1 MRIVLAIVLL
11 GALVLFAVARPAA
24 AASREDE
31 ARATVEAVLDRLGVD
46 RARIKS
52 IYIAPEG
59 FGQDK
64 PVHHY
69 IGWVS
74 FTDCK
79 GNLAIDLTQTNSVRT
94 IYTTGDCKVP
104 GVD

>member
-24 AASREDE
+24 AASKEAE
-31 ARATVEAVLDRLGVD
+31 ARATVESVLDRLGVD

-52 IYIAPEG
+52 IYLAPEG
-59 FGQDK
+59 FSQDR
-64 PVHHY
+64 PVQHY
-69 IGWVS
+69 VGWVS
-74 FTDCK
+74 FTDCR
-79 GNLAIDLTQTNSVRT
+79 GNLVINLGETEAVRT

>member
-24 AASREDE
+24 ASSKQDE

-46 RARIKS
+46 RSRIKS
-52 IYIAPEG
+52 IYLAPEG
-59 FGQDK
+59 FSQDR
-64 PVHHY
+64 PVQSY
-69 IGWVS
+69 VGWVS
-74 FTDCK
+74 FTDCQ
-79 GNLAIDLTQTNSVRT
+79 GNLVIDLGATEAVRT